1 MHEEGTHLSEHL
13 IMPNLASQY
22 FNFADVLK
30 SQIGAVVISLS
41 VLAAPAAVQAA
52 DFDSKIAMSQAD
64 SGNFYVK
71 GRFGNEESTDF
82 LVDTG
87 SGLVILSEPAF
98 KRIAVMAGN
107 KPISRKAA
115 RMADGRTKAINVYSV
130 EQLVLGEN
138 CRIGPLEVAVIPGA
152 TRNILGL
159 SALNK
164 AAPFAIYTSPP
175 TLALSG
181 CLGDVLAIAKSE
193 MYLTDA
199 N

>member
-1 MHEEGTHLSEHL
+1 
-13 IMPNLASQY
+13 MPNLASQY
-22 FNFADVLK
+22 FNFAAILK
-30 SQIGAVVISLS
+30 TQIGTVLVSLL
-41 VLAAPAAVQAA
+41 VLATPAGVQAA
-52 DFDSKIAMSQAD
+52 DFDFKIAMSQAD

-98 KRIAVMAGN
+98 KRIAVMAGS
-107 KPISRKAA
+107 KPVSRKAA

-130 EQLVLGEN
+130 EQLVLGQS

-175 TLALSG
+175 MLALSD
-181 CLGDVLAIAKSE
+181 CLVDVLAIAKSE
-193 MYLTDA
+193 KHLTTTD
-199 N
+199 

>member
-1 MHEEGTHLSEHL
+1 MQAKGTRLSEHHV
-13 IMPNLASQY
+13 MPNLVSTY

-30 SQIGAVVISLS
+30 SQIGTAVILIL
-41 VLAAPAAVQAA
+41 VLGASAAVQAA
-52 DFDSKIAMSQAD
+52 DFDSKIAMFQAD

-193 MYLTDA
+193 MSLTDA

>member
-1 MHEEGTHLSEHL
+1 
-13 IMPNLASQY
+13 MPNLASQY
-22 FNFADVLK
+22 VNFAAILK
-30 SQIGAVVISLS
+30 TQIGI
-41 VLAAPAAVQAA
+41 VLVLLLVLVTPAAVQAA
-52 DFDSKIAMSQAD
+52 DFDFKIAMSQAD

-71 GRFGNEESTDF
+71 GRFGNEQSTEF

-98 KRIAVMAGN
+98 KRIVVMAGS
-107 KPISRKAA
+107 KPVSRKAA

-130 EQLVLGEN
+130 EQLVLGQN
-138 CRIGPLEVAVIPGA
+138 CRIGPIEVAVIPGA

-164 AAPFAIYTSPP
+164 VAPFAIYTSPP

-193 MYLTDA
+193 MHLTTAD
-199 N
+199 

>member
-1 MHEEGTHLSEHL
+1 MLELTLQKPHISTILERLL
-13 IMPNLASQY
+13 IPA
-22 FNFADVLK
+22 
-30 SQIGAVVISLS
+30 ITSL
-41 VLAAPAAVQAA
+41 LLLIPTTALLAA
-52 DFDSKIAMSQAD
+52 DFDFKIAMSQAD

-71 GRFGNEESTDF
+71 GRFGSEENIDF

-87 SGLVILSEPAF
+87 SGLVILSELAF
-98 KRIAVMAGN
+98 KRLAVMEGST
-107 KPISRKAA
+107 PVSRKAA

-130 EQLVLGEN
+130 DQLVLGES

-181 CLGDVLAIAKSE
+181 CLNTFLTIAQSRVP
-193 MYLTDA
+193 LNQAD
-199 N
+199 

>member
-1 MHEEGTHLSEHL
+1 MQAKGTRLSEHHV
-13 IMPNLASQY
+13 MPNLVSTY

-30 SQIGAVVISLS
+30 SQIGTAVILIL
-41 VLAAPAAVQAA
+41 VLGASAAVQAA
-52 DFDSKIAMSQAD
+52 DFDSKIAMFQAD

-107 KPISRKAA
+107 KPVSRKAA

>member
-1 MHEEGTHLSEHL
+1 
-13 IMPNLASQY
+13 MPNLASQY
-22 FNFADVLK
+22 FNFAAILK
-30 SQIGAVVISLS
+30 TQIGTVLVSLL
-41 VLAAPAAVQAA
+41 VLATPAGVQAA
-52 DFDSKIAMSQAD
+52 DFDFKIAMSQAD

-98 KRIAVMAGN
+98 KRIAVMAGS
-107 KPISRKAA
+107 KPVSRKAA

-130 EQLVLGEN
+130 EQLVLGQS

-175 TLALSG
+175 MLALSG
-181 CLGDVLAIAKSE
+181 CLVDVLAIAKSE
-193 MYLTDA
+193 MHLTTAD
-199 N
+199 